1 MKEFTEEET
10 IDLLR
15 VLNQFVVALDN
26 VGSYY
31 ESREMSNL
39 ALLYLIDK
47 NKVFAKLAKARKVLS
62 SKYSYDIMEG
72 DDFSE
77 LEKMVADTPY
87 CKMPTEKQ
95 LLNWKEKQAKLV

>member
-39 ALLYLIDK
+39 ALLY
-47 NKVFAKLAKARKVLS
+47 
-62 SKYSYDIMEG
+62 
-72 DDFSE
+72 
-77 LEKMVADTPY
+77 
-87 CKMPTEKQ
+87 
-95 LLNWKEKQAKLV
+95 